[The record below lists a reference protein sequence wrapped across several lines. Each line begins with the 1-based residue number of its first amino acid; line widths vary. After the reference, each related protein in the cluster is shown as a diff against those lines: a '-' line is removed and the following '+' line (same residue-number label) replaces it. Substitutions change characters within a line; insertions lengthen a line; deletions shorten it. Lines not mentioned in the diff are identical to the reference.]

1 MRTVNF
7 MIIEILFPEVD
18 LINDLFKI
26 TSIVTKLA
34 FLWQSLKKETLKLV
48 KKRQK
53 NDMELLPLKL
63 LFTQKA
69 SYSTNR

>member
-1 MRTVNF
+1 
-7 MIIEILFPEVD
+7 MIIEILFPEVG

-26 TSIVTKLA
+26 TSIVTILA

-48 KKRQK
+48 KERQK
-53 NDMELLPLKL
+53 NDMELPLKL